1 MDTDKPS
8 LFISSCTRRELARR
22 RPSRT
27 PWRAQLLLATLML
40 AVAVGAFVAARGG
53 L

>member
-1 MDTDKPS
+1 MEQGKS

-22 RPSRT
+22 RSSRHPSR
-27 PWRAQLLLATLML
+27 LELM
-40 AVAVGAFVAARGG
+40 VAVTLLVAAVVAFVVARGG

>member
-1 MDTDKPS
+1 MEQGKS

-22 RPSRT
+22 RPSR
-27 PWRAQLLLATLML
+27 RASRLELMVAMTLL
-40 AVAVGAFVAARGG
+40 VAVVVAFVAARGG

>member
-1 MDTDKPS
+1 MEESKS
-8 LFISSCTRRELARR
+8 VFISSCTRREMARR

-27 PWRAQLLLATLML
+27 AARLELMVAMTLLIAAVLAF
-40 AVAVGAFVAARGG
+40 AVVRGG